1 MIAII
6 IATLVCATIILTA
19 YWLRDLAL
27 RWLDE
32 GRASEEVAKL
42 REELASKAAE
52 VRAESEKF
60 TRDIEAQVYVEL
72 ERVEKRVDAVDN
84 VHAHINN
91 FTARLNEIEALARK
105 AEASVREKN
114 VGAALRGTGR
124 S

>member
-42 REELASKAAE
+42 RAE
-52 VRAESEKF
+52 V
-60 TRDIEAQVYVEL
+60 
-72 ERVEKRVDAVDN
+72 ERVERRIDADVMPLCAG
-84 VHAHINN
+84 HG
-91 FTARLNEIEALARK
+91 TAIDGVAVRLDEIEALARK

>member
-6 IATLVCATIILTA
+6 IATLVCATIVLTA

-32 GRASEEVAKL
+32 GRAVEQVERL
-42 REELASKAAE
+42 
-52 VRAESEKF
+52 RAEM
-60 TRDIEAQVYVEL
+60 TADREAL
-72 ERVEKRVDAVDN
+72 ERAGKAQYT
-84 VHAHINN
+84 INDSLGDSIK
-91 FTARLNEIEALARK
+91 TLGERDSILKERLNEIEALARR